1 MLIVIEITSVILN
14 LLYLLFAIRQHSGAW
29 IFGIVASFLSM
40 FLFYKNQ
47 YWGSVCLN
55 GIYVL
60 QGLFGF
66 FQWQFYLKKTLP
78 SFRISLQ
85 QHLLILAGIAAL
97 FTLILYISG
106 FSTFHLYIKLD
117 ILLSIASIVATFLEI
132 KKDISCWYYWIVLNL
147 CFTLLYSLQHLYLY
161 AGLMLIL
168 GVFSVFALREWKKNS
183 TD

>member
-1 MLIVIEITSVILN
+1 MLIVIEITSVVLS
-14 LLYLLFAIRQHSGAW
+14 LLYIFYAIRQQSGAW
-29 IFGIVASFLSM
+29 IFGIVASLLSM

-66 FQWQFYLKKTLP
+66 FQWQYYLKNDRPAYKV
-78 SFRISLQ
+78 SLK
-85 QHLLILAGIAAL
+85 QHILIIAGIAGI
-97 FTLILYISG
+97 FTLIMNV
-106 FSTFHLYIKLD
+106 FSASQLHLFVKLD

-132 KKDISCWYYWIVLNL
+132 RKDISCWYYWIVLNT

-161 AGLMLIL
+161 AGLMLLL
-168 GVFSVFALREWKKNS
+168 GVFSVFAFREWKRKAK
-183 TD
+183 D